1 MCIYGYAQQGITRS
15 DMVKVAIEKLLN
27 DHNQSYS
34 VVHGYKAQITEE
46 DVIQRIED
54 GFYLPMV
61 DFCVHS
67 ILNWENENPLTLSF
81 SDQREPTGYNKI
93 NVREVLSGN
102 AEIHPRNYF
111 PYDTLEF
118 DQFPAIKIH
127 QDFWEGKVI

>member
-1 MCIYGYAQQGITRS
+1 MCIMNPVYQGMTRS

-67 ILNWENENPLTLSF
+67 ILNWESENPFTLAF
-81 SDQREPTGYNKI
+81 SDQTEPDGYHKI
-93 NVREVLSGN
+93 NVREVLTGKV
-102 AEIHPRNYF
+102 ELHPI
-111 PYDTLEF
+111 F
-118 DQFPAIKIH
+118 DQFKGGWI
-127 QDFWEGKVI
+127 